1 MLNGDNN
8 ENGFETNRS
17 NEQKNKL
24 HVQHP
29 FPLISKKQICTCSK
43 LFCLSLAVVL
53 YDYNAV
59 LYGEMTVVLSYVKQQ
74 PASAFLRF
82 KRIRK
87 ENGRQ

>member
-29 FPLISKKQICTCSK
+29 FHLISKKQICTCSTR
-43 LFCLSLAVVL
+43 FCLSLAVVL
-53 YDYNAV
+53 QDYNAV
-59 LYGEMTVVLSYVKQQ
+59 LYD
-74 PASAFLRF
+74 
-82 KRIRK
+82 
-87 ENGRQ
+87 